1 MNGRLLQ
8 SLPST
13 DDDDD
18 DYGSGHSKSSELQI
32 LVPN

>member
-1 MNGRLLQ
+1 MNGRFLQ

-13 DDDDD
+13 DDGD
-18 DYGSGHSKSSELQI
+18 DYDGNGDGKSTELQI

>member
-18 DYGSGHSKSSELQI
+18 YGSGDSKSSELQI